1 MNTIDKMKLKDVL
14 LLVGRTRV
22 FAGLSQNEI
31 RLFGDAFEGVNFQE
45 GEILLREGAP
55 LVGLSIVLSGS
66 VEVCLPGIA
75 EAPKAKRVKKVML
88 ATLKSG
94 DCFGEYAIFDDK
106 PASASVIGVR
116 PGQPIAIS
124 QDAFRAVLARND
136 TVARKIY
143 HNLLQ
148 VMVERL
154 RASDHDFDVL
164 LSATG

>member
-1 MNTIDKMKLKDVL
+1 MSDTLKPQDVL
-14 LLVGRTRV
+14 LLVSRTRV
-22 FAGLSQNEI
+22 FAGLKQRELQ
-31 RLFGDAFEGVNFQE
+31 LFGDAFECMSFGE
-45 GEILLREGAP
+45 GETLLREGTP
-55 LVGLSIVLSGS
+55 LVGFNVVISGS
-66 VEVCLPGIA
+66 VEVCLPGVSQDPRA
-75 EAPKAKRVKKVML
+75 RRARKVTL

-116 PGQPIAIS
+116 PGQLIMIG
-124 QDAFRAVLARND
+124 QDAFRGVLANND

-148 VMVERL
+148 IMVERL

-164 LSATG
+164 LGAAG